1 MAINPI
7 ASAALK
13 AYGVTGTATKTQ
25 SVTGQATKTG
35 AGQESARSFTDTIK
49 DSIAKVNDMQQAKE
63 GMIESFAAGKTQNVH
78 ELMITLQKAGLAMKL
93 TSTVRGKIME
103 AYKELSHM
111 SF

>member
-1 MAINPI
+1 MTI
-7 ASAALK
+7 ASISALK
-13 AYGVTGTATKTQ
+13 AYQNALQTDAALRKGVAAPDLSVRKSQDFTKTL
-25 SVTGQATKTG
+25 T
-35 AGQESARSFTDTIK
+35 
-49 DSIAKVNDMQQAKE
+49 DSIKKTNQMQEDKE